1 MRGESGAPDIDQ
13 SKLQPSATPCANGS
27 FGEGTSAE
35 ARDGL
40 SNVVVMLGV
49 WGTETDADAETE
61 TGRSHLN
68 CKETEWTNRRGNC
81 EGKRTDGQLT
91 DGVMRR
97 IGPISVPLNML
108 SMKLPLVT
116 IMLFVS

>member
-1 MRGESGAPDIDQ
+1 MRGESGAPDVDQ

-40 SNVVVMLGV
+40 SNAVVMLGV
-49 WGTETDADAETE
+49 WGTDADADAETE

-68 CKETEWTNRRGNC
+68 CR
-81 EGKRTDGQLT
+81 KRNGLTVEATVKANGQM
-91 DGVMRR
+91 DNSRMA
-97 IGPISVPLNML
+97 
-108 SMKLPLVT
+108 
-116 IMLFVS
+116 